1 MKKNLILYLIVC
13 HVLMV
18 CFFTSSCR
26 PPTDRWPEQTAVYIY
41 ENKSGHSLQ
50 MQVYLKNKSDTLIN
64 IPNND
69 SFKETLK
76 LSLFSSVGYDQFVP
90 FSDSTH
96 VIFDDNKSL
105 FYCAAQGDKNAFYTR
120 KVIKKVSKK
129 ETLIIFT
136 FTESDYLKA
145 E

>member
-50 MQVYLKNKSDTLIN
+50 MQVYLKDKSDTLIN

-69 SFKETLK
+69 SFKETIK
-76 LSLFSSVGYDQFVP
+76 LSPFSSWAYDQFV
-90 FSDSTH
+90 FSSDS
-96 VIFDDNKSL
+96 VRIIFDDHKTLLYRRNQSDKDS
-105 FYCAAQGDKNAFYTR
+105 FYLRKNN
-120 KVIKKVSKK
+120 KKVSQR
-129 ETLIIFT
+129 ETWIIFT

>member
-76 LSLFSSVGYDQFVP
+76 LSLFSSVGYDQFVSLMTINP
-90 FSDSTH
+90 FFI
-96 VIFDDNKSL
+96 VQL
-105 FYCAAQGDKNAFYTR
+105 
-120 KVIKKVSKK
+120 KVIKMLFIQEK
-129 ETLIIFT
+129 
-136 FTESDYLKA
+136 
-145 E
+145 